1 MVFFPSCWTMLFS
14 NLEEM
19 NIRSL
24 KQFFFSSFF
33 FSSFPNQKKY
43 CGRVYVPVTIAS
55 LEMSWLKV
63 LGGVG
68 SIDICLFFLV
78 ISLSYWNKPEKLVYF
93 FVGHQTPF
101 IYSQF
106 LASYDCIVKPCG
118 FCWRIWII
126 IGSLYC
132 IRNPWDFI
140 TFWLKSVMHLCVISG
155 LIFGLMREVL
165 FTSLQ
170 FLKCTH
176 DGSKYL
182 AREALFLC

>member
-1 MVFFPSCWTMLFS
+1 
-14 NLEEM
+14 
-19 NIRSL
+19 
-24 KQFFFSSFF
+24 
-33 FSSFPNQKKY
+33 
-43 CGRVYVPVTIAS
+43 
-55 LEMSWLKV
+55 MSWLKV
-63 LGGVG
+63 LEVL
-68 SIDICLFFLV
+68 IFAYFLLV

-106 LASYDCIVKPCG
+106 LASYDCIVKACG

-126 IGSLYC
+126 IGSLYWGKNSYC

-140 TFWLKSVMHLCVISG
+140 TFWLKSVMPLCVVSG
-155 LIFGLMREVL
+155 LIFGLMKEVL